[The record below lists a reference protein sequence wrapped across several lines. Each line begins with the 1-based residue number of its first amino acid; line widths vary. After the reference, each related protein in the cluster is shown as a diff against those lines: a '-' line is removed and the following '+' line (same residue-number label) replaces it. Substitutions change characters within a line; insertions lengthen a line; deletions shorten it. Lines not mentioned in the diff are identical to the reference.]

1 MSPSA
6 RPHDAAP
13 FARPRKIHNHSARAP
28 GNPAIGCLIVLA
40 PLLCHSRVAC
50 ADDAPAASSDPVDQV
65 QVLGTRSSVALDQA
79 KLDAGS
85 PQSVIDEAVIHQIAA
100 PTGDYGTIANFTPSF
115 VSTAP
120 NGPGFDAAKN
130 QSLRGF
136 VDGQFNVTL
145 DGIPF
150 QDPDNF
156 QHHSTSY
163 FPAIALERLVID
175 RSPGGAA
182 DIGYASF
189 GGSVNLYSQSIPELA
204 RARLYANYG
213 SFATSLYGAQLNT
226 AAPQASG
233 QTGLMGTV
241 EHSQSS
247 GALDNSPGFKN
258 DFLVKSVS
266 WLGDA
271 RITAFYAYDD
281 YHFYNP
287 GSITTA
293 DLALYGSS
301 FGYNNDPGSPNCR
314 CYANTHRASDFGYM
328 KFEMAFAEHWHLE
341 DKVYTYSYRNQGQAL
356 KGDQTLSP
364 LGSGFAGFNPN
375 DIAGRITAESYRTV
389 GNDARF
395 WGGGSYGEFLL
406 GVWAEESHQTED
418 RYAQDFTT
426 GRLYNANKKAGS
438 PFYFDFDAHLHTV
451 EPYAQYVYEV
461 TQAWQLQAGVRWLDV
476 TRDFDASVIQ
486 NFLPGTQGTVTRKV
500 SSALPSFDTT
510 YKIMADT
517 NVFAQVAK
525 GSLLPSQSF
534 FYTANPTL
542 GNQVNPETAV
552 AYQLGIVHQGPHY
565 GLALDAYN
573 INFDNYVSTVTEN
586 GNTLYI
592 NSGKVRYRGL
602 ETEDHITLGGGVSLL
617 ANASLIRAT
626 FQDNGMTSS
635 IQHAGDTIPLAPN
648 YTGLAGVVYGY
659 GQWGASLLTK
669 FIGVEYQ
676 GKNGS
681 ADGSTY
687 RVPAYSYTNA
697 TLTWI
702 STEVPGL
709 RTLRCTLGLN
719 NLFNSDAITDN
730 AGPSAIGPNLINVMP
745 RRNFMLTA
753 VADL

>member
-1 MSPSA
+1 MS
-6 RPHDAAP
+6 H
-13 FARPRKIHNHSARAP
+13 K
-28 GNPAIGCLIVLA
+28 PAIGCLIMLT
-40 PLLCHSRVAC
+40 PLLCQSQAAC
-50 ADDAPAASSDPVDQV
+50 AEDAPDASEPVEQV
-65 QVLGTRSSVALDQA
+65 QILGTRSSVALDDA

-85 PQSVIDEAVIHQIAA
+85 PQSVIDDAVIHQIAA
-100 PTGDYGTIANFTPSF
+100 PTGDYGTIANLTPSF

-163 FPAIALERLVID
+163 FPAEALERVVID

-189 GGSVNLYSQSIPELA
+189 GGSINLYSQSIPEFA
-204 RARLYANYG
+204 RTRLYANYG
-213 SFATSLYGAQLNT
+213 SFATSLYGVQLNT

-233 QTGLMGTV
+233 QTGFMGTL

-247 GALDNSPGFKN
+247 GAMDNSPGFK
-258 DFLVKSVS
+258 DDVLVKSVS

-271 RITAFYAYDD
+271 RITAFYAYDR

-287 GSITTA
+287 GSITTT

-301 FGYNNDPGSPNCR
+301 FGYNNDPGTPN
-314 CYANTHRASDFGYM
+314 YKGYSNTHRTSDFGYV
-328 KFEMAFAEHWHLE
+328 KLEWALAEQWHFE
-341 DKVYTYSYRNQGQAL
+341 DKVYTYSYRNLGLAL
-356 KGDQTLSP
+356 KGDQTSSP
-364 LGSGFAGFNPN
+364 LGSGFAGFAPT
-375 DIAGRITAESYRTV
+375 DIAGRITSESYRTV
-389 GNDARF
+389 GNDARLG
-395 WGGGSYGEFLL
+395 GGGSYGEFLV

-426 GRLYNANKKAGS
+426 GQLYNANKKAGS

-451 EPYAQYVYEV
+451 EPYAQYAYDI
-461 TQAWQLQAGVRWLDV
+461 TQAWKARVGVRWLDV

-486 NFLPGTQGTVTRKV
+486 NFLPGTHGTVTRRV
-500 SSALPSFDTT
+500 SSTLPSFDTT
-510 YKIMADT
+510 YRLTADT
-517 NVFAQVAK
+517 NVFAEVAK

-534 FYTANPTL
+534 FYTANPSL
-542 GNQVNPETAV
+542 GNQVNAETAV

-565 GLALDAYN
+565 GLAFDAYN
-573 INFDNYVSTVTEN
+573 INFDNYVSTITQN

-602 ETEDHITLGGGVSLL
+602 ETEDHITLGGGVSLV

-626 FQDNGMTSS
+626 FQENDMTSS
-635 IQHAGDTIPLAPN
+635 SQHAGDTIPLAPS
-648 YTGLAGVVYGY
+648 YTALTGVVYGY
-659 GQWGASLLTK
+659 GQWGASLLTR

-687 RVPAYSYTNA
+687 KVPSYSYTNA
-697 TLTWI
+697 TVTWI
-702 STEVPGL
+702 STAVPGL
-709 RTLRCTLGLN
+709 RSLRCTLGLN
-719 NLFNSDAITDN
+719 NLFNSDAITDI
-730 AGPSAIGPNLINVMP
+730 AGPSALGPSLINVMP